1 MLLFLGISG
10 VIQFMT
16 MSYFVKSPF
25 KLSIEN
31 DISSNL
37 EIQIFNSSGLL
48 LSTRYIRIE
57 DLRDTVFGEDI
68 PSGVYFV
75 LVKQGKNRE
84 TLRIIKH

>member
-1 MLLFLGISG
+1 MGEFDES
-10 VIQFMT
+10 
-16 MSYFVKSPF
+16 F

-37 EIQIFNSSGLL
+37 EVQIFNSSGLL

-57 DLRDTVFGEDI
+57 DLRDAVFGEDI